1 MGGHLLAP
9 VDRIRMALQ
18 VVEMIR
24 LVRPHAQ
31 EKTTHLAPLAVEMT
45 HMDRPLALAVMIPM
59 APLAAE
65 TIHMDRQPAQVE
77 ATHTV
82 PWVVEMTL
90 LAREGMDLAAGMR
103 PLEVVDLMAVQVAL
117 GMTRPQVLED
127 IHLVAVATTTRMVE
141 VRPQAL
147 VLQGRTTAM
156 DPELVT
162 RKAFRMEVVIKVD
175 WTKTPMESDDATMIT
190 KCSVAHYAR
199 DMTHAISVDKG
210 RSNWATSPV

>member
-18 VVEMIR
+18 VVEMI
-24 LVRPHAQ
+24 L
-31 EKTTHLAPLAVEMT
+31 LALQ
-45 HMDRPLALAVMIPM
+45 LALAALVMI
-59 APLAAE
+59 
-65 TIHMDRQPAQVE
+65 Q
-77 ATHTV
+77 
-82 PWVVEMTL
+82 L
-90 LAREGMDLAAGMR
+90 LVREGMDLAAGMR

-175 WTKTPMESDDATMIT
+175 WTKTPMESDDATRLLN
-190 KCSVAHYAR
+190 V
-199 DMTHAISVDKG
+199 V
-210 RSNWATSPV
+210 

>member
-65 TIHMDRQPAQVE
+65 TILMDLQLALAALVMIQ
-77 ATHTV
+77 
-82 PWVVEMTL
+82 L
-90 LAREGMDLAAGMR
+90 LVREGMDLAAGMR
-103 PLEVVDLMAVQVAL
+103 PLEVGDLMAVQVAL

-210 RSNWATSPV
+210 RS

>member
-1 MGGHLLAP
+1 MTL
-9 VDRIRMALQ
+9 MALQ
-18 VVEMIR
+18 
-24 LVRPHAQ
+24 
-31 EKTTHLAPLAVEMT
+31 
-45 HMDRPLALAVMIPM
+45 LALAALVMIQLL

-90 LAREGMDLAAGMR
+90 MALQLALAALVMIQLLVREGMDLAAGMR

-117 GMTRPQVLED
+117 GV
-127 IHLVAVATTTRMVE
+127 I
-141 VRPQAL
+141 RPQAL

-175 WTKTPMESDDATMIT
+175 WTKTPMVESDDATMIT

-199 DMTHAISVDKG
+199 DMTHA
-210 RSNWATSPV
+210 

>member
-1 MGGHLLAP
+1 
-9 VDRIRMALQ
+9 
-18 VVEMIR
+18 
-24 LVRPHAQ
+24 
-31 EKTTHLAPLAVEMT
+31 
-45 HMDRPLALAVMIPM
+45 
-59 APLAAE
+59 
-65 TIHMDRQPAQVE
+65 MDRQPAQAE

-90 LAREGMDLAAGMR
+90 MALQLALA
-103 PLEVVDLMAVQVAL
+103 AL

-175 WTKTPMESDDATMIT
+175 WTKTPMVESDD
-190 KCSVAHYAR
+190 
-199 DMTHAISVDKG
+199 
-210 RSNWATSPV
+210 

>member
-1 MGGHLLAP
+1 
-9 VDRIRMALQ
+9 
-18 VVEMIR
+18 
-24 LVRPHAQ
+24 
-31 EKTTHLAPLAVEMT
+31 
-45 HMDRPLALAVMIPM
+45 M

-90 LAREGMDLAAGMR
+90 MALQLALAALVMIQLLVREGMDLAVGMR
-103 PLEVVDLMAVQVAL
+103 
-117 GMTRPQVLED
+117 RPQVLED

-175 WTKTPMESDDATMIT
+175 WTKTPMVESDDATMIT

>member
-59 APLAAE
+59 ALQLALAALVM
-65 TIHMDRQPAQVE
+65 IQ
-77 ATHTV
+77 
-82 PWVVEMTL
+82 L
-90 LAREGMDLAAGMR
+90 LVREGMDLAAGMR

-210 RSNWATSPV
+210 RSNWATSPEK

>member
-90 LAREGMDLAAGMR
+90 MALQLALA
-103 PLEVVDLMAVQVAL
+103 AL
-117 GMTRPQVLED
+117 GMIQLQVLED

-162 RKAFRMEVVIKVD
+162 RKAFRMEVVIK
-175 WTKTPMESDDATMIT
+175 
-190 KCSVAHYAR
+190 
-199 DMTHAISVDKG
+199 
-210 RSNWATSPV
+210 

>member
-1 MGGHLLAP
+1 MG
-9 VDRIRMALQ
+9 
-18 VVEMIR
+18 
-24 LVRPHAQ
+24 
-31 EKTTHLAPLAVEMT
+31 
-45 HMDRPLALAVMIPM
+45 AVMIPM

-65 TIHMDRQPAQVE
+65 TIHMD
-77 ATHTV
+77 
-82 PWVVEMTL
+82 
-90 LAREGMDLAAGMR
+90 
-103 PLEVVDLMAVQVAL
+103 LMAAQVAL

-175 WTKTPMESDDATMIT
+175 WTKTPMVESDDATMIT

-210 RSNWATSPV
+210 RSK

>member
-1 MGGHLLAP
+1 
-9 VDRIRMALQ
+9 
-18 VVEMIR
+18 MIR

-31 EKTTHLAPLAVEMT
+31 EKTTHLAPLAVE
-45 HMDRPLALAVMIPM
+45 
-59 APLAAE
+59 
-65 TIHMDRQPAQVE
+65 TIHMDRPPALVE

-90 LAREGMDLAAGMR
+90 MALQLALAALVMIQLLVREGMDLAAGMR

-199 DMTHAISVDKG
+199 DMTHAI
-210 RSNWATSPV
+210 